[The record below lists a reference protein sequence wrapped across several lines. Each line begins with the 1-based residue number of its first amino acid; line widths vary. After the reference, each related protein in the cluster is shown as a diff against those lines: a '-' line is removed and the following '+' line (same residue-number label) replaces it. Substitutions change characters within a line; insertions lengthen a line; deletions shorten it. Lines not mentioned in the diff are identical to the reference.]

1 MGIEE
6 RGKMRKFCSH
16 IAFVALLSLV
26 PAFSALGTVILT
38 MTNTNNGTVVA
49 SVGSGQTF
57 PVTVNVVASGTGV
70 NNTTTGIDYYFQQTS
85 GPASGLISIFSRD
98 STGSAYPFLNTPPD
112 DAVAGEMLNPRNDSD
127 LGGGTTP
134 AGTVKSQGTFLAA
147 KYLLLVD
154 ASAPAGTYVINTFS
168 FPNTGYSDSAQNDH
182 QFDSQATFTV
192 TVTPEPSTAMLL
204 GAAAVGLGIRRRRR

>member
-1 MGIEE
+1 
-6 RGKMRKFCSH
+6 
-16 IAFVALLSLV
+16 
-26 PAFSALGTVILT
+26 

-112 DAVAGEMLNPRNDSD
+112 DAVAGEVLNPRNAWPDKIAYDKAAED
-127 LGGGTTP
+127 LRNRFAKNFESFDAP
-134 AGTVKSQGTFLAA
+134 PEVKAAGPKSQ
-147 KYLLLVD
+147 
-154 ASAPAGTYVINTFS
+154 
-168 FPNTGYSDSAQNDH
+168 
-182 QFDSQATFTV
+182 
-192 TVTPEPSTAMLL
+192 
-204 GAAAVGLGIRRRRR
+204 R